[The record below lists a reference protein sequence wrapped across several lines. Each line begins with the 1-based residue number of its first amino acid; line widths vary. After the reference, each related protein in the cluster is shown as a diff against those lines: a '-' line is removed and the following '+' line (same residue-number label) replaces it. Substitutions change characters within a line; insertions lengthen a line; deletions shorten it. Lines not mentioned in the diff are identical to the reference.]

1 MRCVH
6 GMGMEGGGDS
16 LAWGYNPSFDA
27 LVKLSG
33 FLSSSIFLFF
43 HPAFMSA
50 TYVPLYTM
58 LEL

>member
-1 MRCVH
+1 
-6 GMGMEGGGDS
+6 MEGGEKDS
-16 LAWGYNPSFDA
+16 LMQGYKPGFDA

-43 HPAFMSA
+43 HLAFMSA

-58 LEL
+58 PEL

>member
-1 MRCVH
+1 MH
-6 GMGMEGGGDS
+6 GMGMEGGEKDS
-16 LAWGYNPSFDA
+16 LASGYNPGFDV

-58 LEL
+58 PEL